1 MPNLRIIT
9 ANVADTATSLAASP
23 TAGSLVA
30 ANMLS
35 DRKGQAH
42 RSTGTSVTYALT
54 WEAPQSI
61 GAVVLPAT
69 NLTAAA
75 TIRVRL
81 YSDTAGST
89 QIYDSTA
96 VAACPGVDHSWYGA
110 TVTASAFA
118 YGALS
123 KTAVWLP
130 AHYNARRCVINLAD
144 AGNPAGFIDCARL
157 VIGPW
162 WEPSRNASYGAQ
174 AQLVD
179 SSTTERTE
187 AGDLVADRGPVYETL
202 SFDLKSVSE
211 SDRATLMQLLRRFGT
226 SRNFL
231 LALLPADT
239 APAAE
244 RDHMVY
250 GKRAGSPFTRD
261 LPTNYTHSIEMESW

>member
-9 ANVADTATSLAASP
+9 SNVADTSTLTAST
-23 TAGSLVA
+23 TAGALVA
-30 ANMLS
+30 ANMLA
-35 DRKGQAH
+35 DRKGTAH
-42 RSTGTSVTYALT
+42 RSTGTSVTYTLT
-54 WEAPQSI
+54 WAALQSI

-81 YSDTAGST
+81 YSDAAGT
-89 QIYDSTA
+89 TLIHDTGA

-110 TVTASAFA
+110 TVTAPAFA

-123 KTAVWLP
+123 KVARWLP
-130 AHYNARRCVINLAD
+130 QHYNARRCVIDLAD
-144 AGNPAGFIDCARL
+144 ATNPAGFIDCSRL

-162 WEPSRNASYGAQ
+162 WEPARNASYGAQ

-187 AGDLVADRGPVYETL
+187 AGDLVAERGPVHESL
-202 SFDLKSVSE
+202 SFDLKFLAE

-226 SRNFL
+226 SRNFFL
-231 LALLPADT
+231 SLRPADS
-239 APAAE
+239 AAAAE

-250 GKRAGSPFTRD
+250 GKRRSAVFANDMPLNF
-261 LPTNYTHSIEMESW
+261 THSIEMESW